1 MRPRELAT
9 SSPLVEAYGATQ
21 LAVSLGSTVKAI
33 MQNPELGG
41 RAAAAWEVA
50 DAQSQ
55 GFTDEQREA
64 FRTRQAEID
73 RQIYQVEWDLNHS
86 VYDPVERE
94 GLFNQ
99 LDELQKQTEQARSS
113 ITQESIDAGRL
124 MSPEAFQE
132 QYGEFLE
139 YTGPITPQAAELL
152 YQGRKDEI
160 IRNAIIEAGPK
171 GLGPGVVKFGASI
184 LNIATDPAEL
194 ATMFVPVV
202 GPVAKARLVTRL
214 GPVAGRAAVGA
225 IEGGVGS
232 LMTEPLY
239 YGFSKNLQLDYAMED
254 ALFNV
259 GAGFFLGGGIGT
271 IAGAYARKGIDTKAV
286 SEMIEPETRVIGGD
300 PVELPAMERVSD
312 EAIMAAEPKARAQTQ
327 RMVAALNGPKTMQ
340 HAISQLVT
348 DQGVSVE
355 LVMPRTMPRPQ
366 SLSEF
371 IRAKGG
377 INDKDPTFRGELQYL
392 GIQGRAQYFNSRGT
406 RVSGISNPNAQNNL
420 DDMAQLAREA
430 GFIGTDNTDEL
441 IDALRQEQSG
451 DFVFSMRDSQMA
463 ADWRQYNQARNDYE
477 AEIEHRNAI
486 RNELEAIGYKN
497 ASDDEVALI
506 SEYMASRGMDLEAA
520 AERVAIQAEG
530 LMAATAARRAIRP
543 DLDPFADLAASAR
556 AAATPEDVDFNA
568 AIERDLAIVRQMEEN
583 GQLTDTHRAILDE
596 INKIDAKADAYIRNL
611 QAGIACI
618 VRT

>member
-50 DAQSQ
+50 SAQSQ
-55 GFTDEQREA
+55 GFTDEQREE

-73 RQIYQVEWDLNHS
+73 RQIYQIEWDLNHS

-124 MSPEAFQE
+124 MSQEAFTE

-171 GLGPGVVKFGASI
+171 GFGSGVVKFGASV

-194 ATMFVPVV
+194 ATMFIPVV
-202 GPVAKARLVTRL
+202 GPVSKARLITRL

-239 YGFSKNLQLDYAMED
+239 YGLSKNLQLDYAMED

-300 PVELPAMERVSD
+300 PVELPVMERVSD
-312 EAIMAAEPKARAQTQ
+312 EAVMAVESKARTQTQ
-327 RMVAALNGPKTMQ
+327 RMVAALEGPKTMR
-340 HAISQLVT
+340 HAISQLAA
-348 DQGVSVE
+348 DQGVNVD

-377 INDKDPTFRGELQYL
+377 INDKDPMFRGELQAL

-406 RVSGISNPNAQNNL
+406 RVSGISNPNSKNNL
-420 DDMAQLAREA
+420 DDIAQLAREA
-430 GFIGTDNTDEL
+430 GFIRTDSADEL
-441 IDALRQEQSG
+441 VDALRQEQSG

-463 ADWRQYNQARNDYE
+463 EDWRQHNQARNDYE
-477 AEIEHRNAI
+477 AEVAHRSAI
-486 RNELEAIGYKN
+486 RDELEAIGYKD
-497 ASDDEVALI
+497 ATEDEIALI
-506 SEYMASRGMDLEAA
+506 SEYMASRGMDLESA

-530 LMAATAARRAIRP
+530 LMASATARRAIRP
-543 DLDPFADLAASAR
+543 DLDPFADFQASAR

-583 GQLTDTHRAILDE
+583 GQLTAAHRAILDE
-596 INKIDAKADAYIRNL
+596 INEIDAKTDAYIRNL